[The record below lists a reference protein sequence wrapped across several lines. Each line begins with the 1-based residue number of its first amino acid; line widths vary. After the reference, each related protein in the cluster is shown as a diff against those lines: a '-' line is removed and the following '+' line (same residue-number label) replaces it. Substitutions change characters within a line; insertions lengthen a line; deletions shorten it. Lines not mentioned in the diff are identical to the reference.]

1 MFFDQGSVVLIFDD
15 GNDLIGPGSAEGQ
28 VLYHGQGKHLGQLW
42 FQAEFGVMFLM
53 CTCSQRPTRGYSGP
67 HNNKPPVEPVTF
79 SCEYTQLQPQAPE
92 TLVRDSFCFAC
103 CAGLQLLDTTI
114 AKNFKCDWEKEL
126 QRFQMPV
133 DVRGTAACMRCQSK
147 YTGTEISSV

>member
-1 MFFDQGSVVLIFDD
+1 
-15 GNDLIGPGSAEGQ
+15 
-28 VLYHGQGKHLGQLW
+28 
-42 FQAEFGVMFLM
+42 MFLM

-79 SCEYTQLQPQAPE
+79 SCVYTKLQPQAPE

-103 CAGLQLLDTTI
+103 CAGLQLLETTV